1 MITEIEIQNEFEKL
15 IKRNYPFLAPI
26 QKWNQ
31 KMWHKEGELI
41 ISLIFLSKKMKFC
54 LFNNPAI
61 ELDKR
66 QRWSATIYSQN
77 LEYHYEDTID
87 WEKINKLI
95 DKNVKEI

>member
-15 IKRNYPFLAPI
+15 IKCNYPFLAPI

-31 KMWHKEGELI
+31 KMWHQEGELI

-54 LFNNPAI
+54 LFNNPDF

>member
-1 MITEIEIQNEFEKL
+1 MNTEIEIQEEFEKL
-15 IKRNYPFLAPI
+15 IQSDYPFLTPI

-31 KMWHKEGELI
+31 KMWHQDGELI

-54 LFNNPAI
+54 LFNNPTI

-87 WEKINKLI
+87 WKKIKQLI
-95 DKNVKEI
+95 AKNVEEI